1 MGFLGPQWSTN
12 PCQVHLLPSANR
24 PPHDGFFNVPNLRL
38 LQLWTRMCRNE
49 RLGFN
54 DCQTTTSQAGTTS
67 YPENKTRLSEEKL
80 KGRARGSRGQA
91 TRACRKFPYPH
102 KRHEEAGG
110 AGGRG
115 GPASWADGRRGGR
128 EEEDGGGR

>member
-1 MGFLGPQWSTN
+1 MGNYSWVLNGPLIL
-12 PCQVHLLPSANR
+12 CQVHLLPSANR

-102 KRHEEAGG
+102 KRQAEEAAEFTQEWRLRSTSKKAQKGK
-110 AGGRG
+110 
-115 GPASWADGRRGGR
+115 
-128 EEEDGGGR
+128 EET

>member
-1 MGFLGPQWSTN
+1 MGTILGSSWSTN
-12 PCQVHLLPSANR
+12 PLSSPPPPLRR

-67 YPENKTRLSEEKL
+67 YPENKARLSEEKL

-102 KRHEEAGG
+102 KQQAEEA
-110 AGGRG
+110 AEFTQEWRLRS
-115 GPASWADGRRGGR
+115 ASKKAQKGK
-128 EEEDGGGR
+128 EET